1 MFKYFKCV
9 NTIATVSFILLFV
22 MGIPSFSYNNMAV
35 ARDLNTQI
43 DVLKDLPEAKS
54 LNSDMNMNLIE
65 FYPDEMSEQDS
76 IVFIKSKIYELNDSI
91 MGYMYNN
98 QEDIGKSYGYLIAQ
112 INIIDRIPKDVP
124 ELKDRANAIK
134 QKLNLIY
141 GPAVQQILYFF
152 GNIGDYKDMLPNE
165 ILKATESELIKLAN
179 ENPEIKVSVPYL
191 FGKKYEKESSS
202 MMLNNVEVAISEKN
216 MALALCELLCF
227 HPKVLSCDSD
237 YIVNRLSW
245 KIDYDF
251 LIDEKPLHFEIKL
264 PKHWGI
270 QPKPDKD
277 DFTLFLLNCPL
288 DNFSAT
294 YRQFAY
300 INGVEG
306 DNPKDFLENLKKEED
321 IIKVILNDSN
331 VKINKI
337 NIEKLA
343 NDDIMTLDY
352 QYPNMKDDK
361 SGLYRTYRSYVF
373 LLDKRVFAFN
383 YSVGAINQKDCEKA
397 LNRNIPL
404 FEKLVK
410 ATIDS
415 YIQKKD

>member
-1 MFKYFKCV
+1 MFKYFKWS
-9 NTIATVSFILLFV
+9 NTFVAVSFILLFV
-22 MGIPSFSYNNMAV
+22 LGIPFFSNNNMAV
-35 ARDLNTQI
+35 ARDLTVAI
-43 DVLKDLPEAKS
+43 KVIKDLPESKS
-54 LNSDMNMNLIE
+54 LNSDNDMIIKD
-65 FYPDEMSEQDS
+65 FYPDEMLEQDS
-76 IVFIKSKIYELNDSI
+76 IVFTKSKIYELNNSI
-91 MGYMYNN
+91 MGYMYNH

-124 ELKDRANAIK
+124 ELKERANAIK
-134 QKLNLIY
+134 QKINQIY
-141 GPAVQQILYFF
+141 GPAVQQVLYFF
-152 GNIGDYKDMLPNE
+152 GSIGDYKEMLPNS
-165 ILKATESELIKLAN
+165 ILKATESELIKLSN
-179 ENPEIKVSVPYL
+179 DNPEIKISTPYL
-191 FGKKYEKESSS
+191 FGKKYEKESST
-202 MMLNNVEVAISEKN
+202 MMLNNVEIAISEKN

-237 YIVNRLSW
+237 YIINRLSW

-251 LIDEKPLHFEIKL
+251 LMNEKPVHFEIKL

-270 QPKPDKD
+270 EPKPDKD
-277 DFTLFLLNCPL
+277 DYTLFLLNSPL
-288 DNFSAT
+288 DNLSAT

-300 INGVEG
+300 INGIEG
-306 DNPKDFLENLKKEED
+306 DNPKDFLENLKKED
-321 IIKVILNDSN
+321 NIIKIILNDSN

-337 NIEKLA
+337 NIEKLG

-352 QYPNMKDDK
+352 QYLNMKDK
-361 SGLYRTYRSYVF
+361 SDLYRTFRSYVF

-383 YSVGAINQKDCEKA
+383 YSVAAINQKDCDKA

-415 YIQKKD
+415 YIKKED